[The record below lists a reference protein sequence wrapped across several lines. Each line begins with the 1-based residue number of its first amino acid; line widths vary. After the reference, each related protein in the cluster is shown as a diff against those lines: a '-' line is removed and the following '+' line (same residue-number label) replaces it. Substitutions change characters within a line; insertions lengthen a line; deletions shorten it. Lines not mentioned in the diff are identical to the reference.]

1 MSTVRENLG
10 LPANNN
16 NTSKF
21 SNKQPGAVA
30 KNHMLRRTIDPKEM
44 GRGID
49 FSDYPNES
57 TQGLG
62 GASIAVVDDAQHS
75 DMVVFD
81 QNRSS
86 SRASRHHQ
94 HNVRD
99 STASHPAARGL
110 SMFNRVKASQL

>member
-10 LPANNN
+10 LPANNNN

-44 GRGID
+44 GIGRGID
-49 FSDYPNES
+49 FSDYPNDS

-62 GASIAVVDDAQHS
+62 GASIAVADDA
-75 DMVVFD
+75 
-81 QNRSS
+81 
-86 SRASRHHQ
+86 
-94 HNVRD
+94 
-99 STASHPAARGL
+99 
-110 SMFNRVKASQL
+110 

>member
-1 MSTVRENLG
+1 MSTFQENLG
-10 LPANNN
+10 LPASNNA
-16 NTSKF
+16 SKF

-30 KNHMLRRTIDPKEM
+30 KNHMLRRTIDPKET

-49 FSDYPNES
+49 YSDYPNDS

-62 GASIAVVDDAQHS
+62 GASIAVGDDAQHS

-94 HNVRD
+94 HNGRD
-99 STASHPAARGL
+99 
-110 SMFNRVKASQL
+110 